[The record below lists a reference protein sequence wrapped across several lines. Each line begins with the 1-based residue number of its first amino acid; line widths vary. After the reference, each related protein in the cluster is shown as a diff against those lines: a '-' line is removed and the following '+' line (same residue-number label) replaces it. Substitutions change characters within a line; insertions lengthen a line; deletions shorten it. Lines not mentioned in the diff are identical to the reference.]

1 MANFIILMG
10 VSGSGK
16 TVIGKALA
24 PRLNAEFIDGDN
36 LHSQR
41 NVDKMA
47 SGIPL
52 TDADRLD
59 WLQLIAK
66 VGREH
71 AAHGTTCII
80 ACSALKKAYRDLL
93 RTDNVSIR
101 FVYLK
106 GSFDLIHNRIT
117 NRSHQYMPSSL
128 LKSQFDT
135 LEEPQTD
142 EQDVVT
148 VSIDQRIPE
157 IVEEIAKA
165 DLIS

>member
-1 MANFIILMG
+1 MAGFIILMG

-24 PRLNAEFIDGDN
+24 PKINAEFIDGDN

-47 SGIPL
+47 AGIPL

-71 AAHGTTCII
+71 VAHGTSCII
-80 ACSALKKAYRDLL
+80 ACSALKKSYRNLL
-93 RTDNVSIR
+93 RNDNPSIR
-101 FVYLK
+101 FVYLQ
-106 GSFDLIHNRIT
+106 GSFGLIHDR
-117 NRSHQYMPSSL
+117 
-128 LKSQFDT
+128 
-135 LEEPQTD
+135 
-142 EQDVVT
+142 
-148 VSIDQRIPE
+148 
-157 IVEEIAKA
+157 IAKR
-165 DLIS
+165 DRKSVV

>member
-1 MANFIILMG
+1 MASFIVLMG

-16 TVIGKALA
+16 TVVGKALA
-24 PRLNAEFIDGDN
+24 PRINAEFIDGDN

-47 SGIPL
+47 AGIPL
-52 TDADRLD
+52 TDADRLG

-71 AAHGTTCII
+71 VAHGTSCII
-80 ACSALKKAYRDLL
+80 ACSALKKSYRDLL
-93 RTDNVSIR
+93 RTDNASIC
-101 FVYLK
+101 FIYLK
-106 GSFDLIHNRIT
+106 GSFDLIHNRIIK
-117 NRSHQYMPSSL
+117 RSHQYMPSSL
-128 LKSQFDT
+128 LKSQFET

-142 EQDVVT
+142 ERDIVT
-148 VSIDQRIPE
+148 VSIDQSIPE
-157 IVEEIAKA
+157 IIAEIVKT

>member
-1 MANFIILMG
+1 MAGFIILMG

-24 PRLNAEFIDGDN
+24 PEINAEFIDGDN

-47 SGIPL
+47 AGIPL
-52 TDADRLD
+52 TDDDRLD

-71 AAHGTTCII
+71 VANGTSCII

-93 RTDNVSIR
+93 RIDNATIR

-106 GSFDLIHNRIT
+106 GSFDLIHDRIVK
-117 NRSHQYMPSSL
+117 RSHQYMPSSL
-128 LKSQFDT
+128 LKSQFET
-135 LEEPQTD
+135 LEEPQAD
-142 EQDVVT
+142 EQDVIT
-148 VSIDQRIPE
+148 VSIDQSISEIISE
-157 IVEEIAKA
+157 IVKA
-165 DLIS
+165 NLIS

>member
-1 MANFIILMG
+1 MASFIILMG

-16 TVIGKALA
+16 TVVGKALA
-24 PRLNAEFIDGDN
+24 PVINAEFIDGDN
-36 LHSQR
+36 LHSQH

-47 SGIPL
+47 AGIPL

-71 AAHGTTCII
+71 LAHGTSCII
-80 ACSALKKAYRDLL
+80 ACSALKKSYRNLL
-93 RTDNVSIR
+93 RTDNHSIR

-106 GSFDLIHNRIT
+106 GSFELIHNRIAK
-117 NRSHQYMPSSL
+117 RSHQYMPSSL
-128 LKSQFDT
+128 LKSQFET
-135 LEEPQTD
+135 LEEPQAD
-142 EQDVVT
+142 ERDVVT
-148 VSIDQRIPE
+148 VSIDQDIHE
-157 IVEEIAKA
+157 VVNEIANA

>member
-47 SGIPL
+47 AGIPL

-80 ACSALKKAYRDLL
+80 ACSALKRAYRDLL
-93 RTDNVSIR
+93 RTDNEAIR
-101 FVYLK
+101 FIYLK
-106 GSFDLIHNRIT
+106 GSFDLIHDRIT
-117 NRSHQYMPSSL
+117 KRSHQYMPSSL
-128 LKSQFDT
+128 LKSQFET
-135 LEEPQTD
+135 LEEPQAD
-142 EQDVVT
+142 EKDVFT
-148 VSIDQRIPE
+148 VSIDQSIPE

>member
-24 PRLNAEFIDGDN
+24 PRINAEFIDGDN

-47 SGIPL
+47 AGIPL

-59 WLQLIAK
+59 WLLLIAK

-71 AAHGTTCII
+71 VAHGTSCII
-80 ACSALKKAYRDLL
+80 ACSALKKSYRNLL
-93 RTDNVSIR
+93 RTDNTNIR

-106 GSFDLIHNRIT
+106 GSFDLIHDRIVK
-117 NRSHQYMPSSL
+117 RSHQYMPSTL

-135 LEEPQTD
+135 LEEPLSD

-148 VSIDQRIPE
+148 ISIDQSIPE
-157 IVEEIAKA
+157 IVEEIAKS

>member
-1 MANFIILMG
+1 MESFIILMG

-24 PRLNAEFIDGDN
+24 PKINAEFIDGDN

-47 SGIPL
+47 AGIAL

-59 WLQLIAK
+59 WLHLIAK

-71 AAHGTTCII
+71 AHNGGNCII
-80 ACSALKKAYRDLL
+80 ACSALKKSYRDLL
-93 RTDNVSIR
+93 RADNKSIH

-106 GSFDLIHNRIT
+106 GSFDLIHDRIVK
-117 NRSHQYMPSSL
+117 RSHQYMPSSL
-128 LKSQFDT
+128 LQSQFET
-135 LEEPQTD
+135 LEEPQAD
-142 EQDVVT
+142 EPDVFT
-148 VSIDQRIPE
+148 VSIDQSISE

-165 DLIS
+165 DLV